1 MNAGI
6 QASIRF
12 RTIVMLLLALPLLGA
27 SASAANTSV
36 ASHAEPVTGPVK
48 RNAQHDFD
56 FEFGTWKAHIRRLQH
71 PLTGSKEWVEYDGSS
86 IVRKVWGG
94 RANLGELDVSGSA
107 GRIEGLS
114 LRLYNPQTDQWAVS
128 WANSRDGNLTVPLTG
143 RFEAGRG
150 EFYSADTLDGRA
162 IFARFIFS
170 DIKTTSFQIEQ
181 AFSGDGG
188 KTWETNWIATFNR
201 VSTTAAVP
209 SPRTFAPPIVN
220 SPPRKQ
226 TVRGFLLE
234 EGIGYPSRE
243 QRHGRVACGHLV
255 GASAARKAPG
265 RQSAVFESGFV
276 QPAPAENVGF
286 PRDG

>member
-1 MNAGI
+1 MGSHERTGPFEYRGNANMNSGI
-6 QASIRF
+6 CASIRF
-12 RTIVMLLLALPLLGA
+12 RTIGMLLLALPLLGA
-27 SASAANTSV
+27 SAVAANTSV
-36 ASHAEPVTGPVK
+36 ANHAEPIPGPVK
-48 RNAQHDFD
+48 HNAQHDFD
-56 FEFGTWKAHIRRLQH
+56 FEFGSWKAHIRRLQH
-71 PLTGSKEWVEYDGSS
+71 PLTGSKDWVEYDGSS

-128 WANSRDGNLTVPLTG
+128 WANSRDGNLTVPLLG
-143 RFEAGRG
+143 RFAAGRG

-170 DIKTTSFQIEQ
+170 DIKTTSFQLEQ

-209 SPRTFAPPIVN
+209 SARTVAPPIVN
-220 SPPRKQ
+220 SPPRQQ
-226 TVRGFLLE
+226 TVSGFLLE
-234 EGIGYPSRE
+234 EGIGYLSRDV
-243 QRHGRVACGHLV
+243 R
-255 GASAARKAPG
+255 P
-265 RQSAVFESGFV
+265 
-276 QPAPAENVGF
+276 
-286 PRDG
+286 

>member
-1 MNAGI
+1 MGGRGGLVEAGDQFEIRAWPVKSSSGSDGAARTHGPFEYRGNVNMNAGI
-6 QASIRF
+6 HASIRF
-12 RTIVMLLLALPLLGA
+12 RAIVMLFLALPLLGA
-27 SASAANTSV
+27 SA
-36 ASHAEPVTGPVK
+36 VK
-48 RNAQHDFD
+48 PNGQHDFD

-71 PLTGSKEWVEYDGSS
+71 PLTGSKDWVEYDGSS

-143 RFEAGRG
+143 RFAAGRG

-170 DIKTTSFQIEQ
+170 DIKTTTFQLEQ

-201 VSTTAAVP
+201 VST
-209 SPRTFAPPIVN
+209 SPT
-220 SPPRKQ
+220 Q
-226 TVRGFLLE
+226 
-234 EGIGYPSRE
+234 PSRSS
-243 QRHGRVACGHLV
+243 
-255 GASAARKAPG
+255 SA
-265 RQSAVFESGFV
+265 
-276 QPAPAENVGF
+276 
-286 PRDG
+286 PRAKLR

>member
-1 MNAGI
+1 MGWNERTGLFEYRDSVTMNAGI
-6 QASIRF
+6 YASIGF
-12 RTIVMLLLALPLLGA
+12 RAVVMLLLALPLLGA
-27 SASAANTSV
+27 SAVATNTSV
-36 ASHAEPVTGPVK
+36 ASHAEPVPGPVK
-48 RNAQHDFD
+48 PSGQHDFD

-71 PLTGSKEWVEYDGSS
+71 PLTGSKDWVEYDGSS

-128 WANSRDGNLTVPLTG
+128 WANSRDGNLTVPLIG

-150 EFYSADTLDGRA
+150 QFYSADTLDGRP

-170 DIKTTSFQIEQ
+170 DIKTTSFQLEQ

-201 VSTTAAVP
+201 VS
-209 SPRTFAPPIVN
+209 PIADFR
-220 SPPRKQ
+220 SKGGWPLPIGRW
-226 TVRGFLLE
+226 RG
-234 EGIGYPSRE
+234 
-243 QRHGRVACGHLV
+243 
-255 GASAARKAPG
+255 AAR
-265 RQSAVFESGFV
+265 SILSG
-276 QPAPAENVGF
+276 
-286 PRDG
+286 

>member
-1 MNAGI
+1 MGGRGGLVEVGDQFEIRAWPVKSPSGSDGAARTHGPFEYRGNVNMNAGI
-6 QASIRF
+6 HASIRF
-12 RTIVMLLLALPLLGA
+12 RTIVMLFLALPLLGA
-27 SASAANTSV
+27 SA
-36 ASHAEPVTGPVK
+36 VK
-48 RNAQHDFD
+48 RDGQHDFD

-71 PLTGSKEWVEYDGSS
+71 PLAGSKDWVEYDGSS

-162 IFARFIFS
+162 IFTRFIFS
-170 DIKTTSFQIEQ
+170 DIKTTSFQLEQ

-201 VSTTAAVP
+201 VST
-209 SPRTFAPPIVN
+209 
-220 SPPRKQ
+220 
-226 TVRGFLLE
+226 
-234 EGIGYPSRE
+234 
-243 QRHGRVACGHLV
+243 
-255 GASAARKAPG
+255 
-265 RQSAVFESGFV
+265 
-276 QPAPAENVGF
+276 
-286 PRDG
+286 

>member
-1 MNAGI
+1 MRVARTHGTFEYRGNVNMNARFH
-6 QASIRF
+6 ASIRF
-12 RTIVMLLLALPLLGA
+12 RTIVMLLLALPLLDA
-27 SASAANTSV
+27 SAVAANSSV
-36 ASHAEPVTGPVK
+36 ASHAEPVAGPVK
-48 RNAQHDFD
+48 RNGQHDFD

-71 PLTGSKEWVEYDGSS
+71 PLAGSKDWVEYDGSS

-162 IFARFIFS
+162 IFSRFIFS
-170 DIKTTSFQIEQ
+170 DIKTTSFQLEQ

-201 VSTTAAVP
+201 VST
-209 SPRTFAPPIVN
+209 PPT
-220 SPPRKQ
+220 Q
-226 TVRGFLLE
+226 
-234 EGIGYPSRE
+234 PSRSS
-243 QRHGRVACGHLV
+243 
-255 GASAARKAPG
+255 SAARAKL
-265 RQSAVFESGFV
+265 R
-276 QPAPAENVGF
+276 
-286 PRDG
+286 

>member
-1 MNAGI
+1 MGGRGGLVAAGDQFEIRAWPVKSSSGSDGAARTHGPFEYRGNVNMNAGI
-6 QASIRF
+6 HAFIRF
-12 RTIVMLLLALPLLGA
+12 RTIVMLFLALPLLGA
-27 SASAANTSV
+27 GAAHTSV
-36 ASHAEPVTGPVK
+36 ANHAEPVTGTVK
-48 RNAQHDFD
+48 RNGQHDFD

-71 PLTGSKEWVEYDGSS
+71 PLTGSKDWVEYDGSS

-114 LRLYNPQTDQWAVS
+114 LRLYNPQTDQWAIS

-170 DIKTTSFQIEQ
+170 DMQTTTFQLEQ

-201 VSTTAAVP
+201 VST
-209 SPRTFAPPIVN
+209 PPT
-220 SPPRKQ
+220 Q
-226 TVRGFLLE
+226 
-234 EGIGYPSRE
+234 PSRSS
-243 QRHGRVACGHLV
+243 
-255 GASAARKAPG
+255 SAARAK
-265 RQSAVFESGFV
+265 
-276 QPAPAENVGF
+276 
-286 PRDG
+286 PR

>member
-1 MNAGI
+1 MGGRGGLVEAGDQFEIRAWPVKSSLGSDGTHERTGRSNTGGNVNMNTGI
-6 QASIRF
+6 YAS
-12 RTIVMLLLALPLLGA
+12 MLLLALPPVGT
-27 SASAANTSV
+27 SAVAANTSV
-36 ASHAEPVTGPVK
+36 ASHAEPVAGTLKHNG
-48 RNAQHDFD
+48 QHDFD

-71 PLTGSKEWVEYDGSS
+71 PLTGSNDWVEYDGAS

-94 RANLGELDVSGSA
+94 RANLGELNVSGSA

-128 WANSRDGNLTVPLTG
+128 WANSRDGNLTVPLMG

-181 AFSGDGG
+181 AFSADGG

-201 VSTTAAVP
+201 VS
-209 SPRTFAPPIVN
+209 AP
-220 SPPRKQ
+220 
-226 TVRGFLLE
+226 E
-234 EGIGYPSRE
+234 
-243 QRHGRVACGHLV
+243 
-255 GASAARKAPG
+255 
-265 RQSAVFESGFV
+265 
-276 QPAPAENVGF
+276 
-286 PRDG
+286 

>member
-6 QASIRF
+6 YASIRF
-12 RTIVMLLLALPLLGA
+12 RAIAMLLLALPLL
-27 SASAANTSV
+27 SASVVAENTSV
-36 ASHAEPVTGPVK
+36 AASHAEPVPGAVK

-71 PLTGSKEWVEYDGSS
+71 PLMGSKDWLEYDGSS

-128 WANSRDGNLTVPLTG
+128 WANSRDGNLTVPLVG

-150 EFYSADTLDGRA
+150 EFYSADTLDGRG
-162 IFARFIFS
+162 IFTRFIFS

-181 AFSGDGG
+181 AFSSDGG

-201 VSTTAAVP
+201 VSPIAAVP
-209 SPRTFAPPIVN
+209 SARPRQEKRENTPI
-220 SPPRKQ
+220 
-226 TVRGFLLE
+226 
-234 EGIGYPSRE
+234 
-243 QRHGRVACGHLV
+243 
-255 GASAARKAPG
+255 PG
-265 RQSAVFESGFV
+265 
-276 QPAPAENVGF
+276 
-286 PRDG
+286 